1 MKRTLT
7 LTLVAVFALA
17 LIELGVT
24 SACNKSTPKP
34 SPQGEATAAAKATQ
48 SALQL
53 TLATEPSAPLDG
65 KDVILKVHVSDA
77 VGKAVA
83 DAQLHGTLTM
93 TTMDMGKNELNFTA
107 KGNGDYEATT
117 QPSMAGPWDL
127 KITAKRGADTV
138 EKTFPIVVK
147 E

>member
-7 LTLVAVFALA
+7 ITLTAVFALA
-17 LIELGVT
+17 LVELGVT

-34 SPQGEATAAAKATQ
+34 SPQGEAAAAAKATQ
-48 SALQL
+48 SSLQL
-53 TLATEPSAPLDG
+53 TFATEPPTPLDG
-65 KDVILKVHVSDA
+65 KDVILKVHVSDQ
-77 VGKAVA
+77 VGKPVP

-93 TTMDMGKNELNFTA
+93 TTMDMGKNEFDFTA

-117 QPSMAGPWDL
+117 QPSMAGPWEV
-127 KITAKRGADTV
+127 KITAKRGADMA
-138 EKTFPIVVK
+138 EKIFPIVVK